1 MQRPW
6 RLFSALCLA
15 ASALTPGAF
24 ASEPPMV
31 VGDQFV
37 YTVRRG
43 DNLAGVGAR
52 YGVEAASLAARN
64 GLPSSSTRLVAG
76 RKLHID
82 DRHIVPRSL
91 TDGILINIPQRL
103 LFYFEG
109 GRLVAW
115 YPVGLGQ
122 PGSWG
127 TPTGSYKVVARE
139 KNPVWKVPPS
149 IQAEMRSK
157 GEKVR
162 KLVPPGKDNP
172 LGKYRLRLSLDCC
185 GIHSTTAPQ
194 SIYRFQTHG
203 CIRLAPANAK
213 ELFSRVA
220 TGLPVEIIYEP
231 VLVGHNE
238 DGTTF
243 LEVHPDIYGRS
254 EDQTPTADAI
264 AYGRGLLSARESP
277 LWQKTVQT
285 QEGIAVPLFPPLPAG
300 EGRGEGTPSGLQDRR
315 LGDVRAVARS
325 DRH

>member
-1 MQRPW
+1 MNRPW
-6 RLFSALCLA
+6 RLFSALCFA
-15 ASALTPGAF
+15 ATVATPGAF
-24 ASEPPMV
+24 ASEHSLV
-31 VGDQFV
+31 VGDEFQ
-37 YTVRRG
+37 YAVRRG
-43 DNLAGVGAR
+43 DTLAGIGAR

-64 GLPSSSTRLVAG
+64 GLPSSSARLVAG

-122 PGSWG
+122 PGSWQ
-127 TPTGSYKVVARE
+127 TPTGSYKVVALE

-157 GEKVR
+157 GERVR
-162 KLVPPGKDNP
+162 EVVPPGKDNP

-220 TGLPVEIIYEP
+220 TRLPVEIIYEP
-231 VLVGHNE
+231 VLAARDK

-243 LEVHPDIYGRS
+243 LEVHPDIYNHS

-264 AYGRGLLSARESP
+264 AYGQGLLSARESP

-285 QEGIAVPLFPPLPAG
+285 EEGIAVPLTSPSLLALPAG
-300 EGRGEGTPSGLQDRR
+300 EGWGEGIPSGRQD
-315 LGDVRAVARS
+315 
-325 DRH
+325 

>member
-6 RLFSALCLA
+6 RLFSALCFA
-15 ASALTPGAF
+15 AIATTPGAS
-24 ASEPPMV
+24 ASEPPQV
-31 VGDQFV
+31 VGHEFE
-37 YTVRRG
+37 YAVRHG
-43 DNLAGVGAR
+43 DTLAAIGAR
-52 YGVEAASLAARN
+52 YGVDTLTLAARN
-64 GLPSSSTRLVAG
+64 GLPSHTRLVAG

-82 DRHIVPRSL
+82 DRHIVPRTL

-122 PGSWG
+122 PGNWG
-127 TPTGSYKVVARE
+127 TPTGSYKVVALE

-157 GEKVR
+157 GEKVK

-213 ELFSRVA
+213 ELFNRA
-220 TGLPVEIIYEP
+220 ALRLPVEIIYEP
-231 VLVGHNE
+231 VLVARDA
-238 DGTTF
+238 DGTLF

-254 EDQTPTADAI
+254 EDQTPTAEAI
-264 AYGRGLLSARESP
+264 VYGRGLTSVRESP

-285 QEGIAVPLFPPLPAG
+285 EEGIAVPLTSPSALPLPAG
-300 EGRGEGTPSGLQDRR
+300 EGWGEGTTSGYQQSRSTRR
-315 LGDVRAVARS
+315 
-325 DRH
+325 H